1 MTTPQAPPGTV
12 ETKSPA
18 TKRSS
23 RLGARRGVL
32 GVVAAAAVA
41 SCLLALS
48 ALSSGSTAAP
58 AKATAAP
65 QVSLAAVQA
74 GAADALNSLNAASA
88 SPAAAGTVRIAIQNY
103 AFSPA
108 TVSITPGTTVVWTN
122 EDTVPHNVHGTGPV
136 SFTSPMLQKGDS
148 YTYTFTTS
156 GTYTYVCDYHPD
168 MKASL
173 TVAGSTTTTTVAP
186 TTTTTAAG
194 GPTTTMT
201 MPTTSA
207 SGGGTCLIS
216 GILTPLI
223 THINATHL
231 GESPGQQVQ
240 DLLNLDQYV
249 KTHTALIASMLNP
262 LTNGGLVNLLSGT
275 LTPLIVHFNAT
286 HLGESPG
293 QQVQDLLNTDQYVKT
308 HTALIANMLKPLEGA
323 TC

>member
-1 MTTPQAPPGTV
+1 
-12 ETKSPA
+12 
-18 TKRSS
+18 
-23 RLGARRGVL
+23 LGARRGVL

-58 AKATAAP
+58 APSAAAP

-74 GAADALNSLNAASA
+74 GAADALNSLNAA
-88 SPAAAGTVRIAIQNY
+88 PAAAGTVRIAIQNY
-103 AFSPA
+103 AFAPA
-108 TVSITPGTTVVWTN
+108 TVTITPGTTVVWTN
-122 EDTVPHNVHGTGPV
+122 EDSVPHNVHVTSGPATA
-136 SFTSPMLQKGDS
+136 TSPMLQKGDS
-148 YTYTFTTS
+148 YTYTFTKS
-156 GTYTYVCDYHPD
+156 GAYSYVCDYHPD

-173 TVAGSTTTTTVAP
+173 TVSGSTTTTVPPTTTTAP
-186 TTTTTAAG
+186 TTTG
-194 GPTTTMT
+194 GTTTTMPMST
-201 MPTTSA
+201 TTTS
-207 SGGGTCLIS
+207 GGSGTCLVS

-262 LTNGGLVNLLSGT
+262 LTNGGLVNLLNGT
-275 LTPLIVHFNAT
+275 LTPLIVHLNAT

-293 QQVQDLLNTDQYVKT
+293 QQVQDLLNTDQYIKT
-308 HTALIANMLKPLEGA
+308 HTALISNMLLPLEGA